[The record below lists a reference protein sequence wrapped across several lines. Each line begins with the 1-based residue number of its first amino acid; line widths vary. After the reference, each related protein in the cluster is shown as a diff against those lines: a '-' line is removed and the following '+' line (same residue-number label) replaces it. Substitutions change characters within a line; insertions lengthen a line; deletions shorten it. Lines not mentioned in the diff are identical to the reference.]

1 MKESYRT
8 ENNMTIPD
16 EIISAVGKFDRISLD
31 EIRRVELMN
40 RTDAKYV
47 FRIDKLDIILR
58 KALKNYMVLEVNNEC
73 IHPYSNQYYD
83 THDYE
88 MYLNHHNG
96 KLNRYKI
103 RCRNYD
109 VSDIAFLEIKFKS
122 NKARTIKKR
131 IRNNF
136 STNLNKVSSNFIENN
151 SPYKSNELTPV
162 LRNNFHR
169 ITLAHK
175 TAKERITL
183 DFNLTYTSNL
193 SGIRKAH
200 DLPNLAICEVKREG
214 LIKTSEFVAILRSEH
229 IRPSGM
235 SKYCIGA
242 ALLYSD
248 LKKNQFKRKLRF
260 IENIHRYKQ

>member
-1 MKESYRT
+1 MKETYRT
-8 ENNMTIPD
+8 ENNMKIPD
-16 EIISAVGKFDRISLD
+16 EIISIIEKFDRINLD
-31 EIRRVELMN
+31 EISKVELMN
-40 RTDAKYV
+40 RTDTKYV
-47 FRIDKLDIILR
+47 FRIDKLNIILK
-58 KALKNYMVLEVNNEC
+58 KALHNYRVLEVNNER

-83 THDYE
+83 TYDYE

-122 NKARTIKKR
+122 NKDRTIKKR

-136 STNLNKVSSNFIENN
+136 STNLNTISGNFIESN
-151 SPYKSNELTPV
+151 SPYKSNELIPV
-162 LRNNFHR
+162 LQNRFHR

-193 SGIRKAH
+193 SGIKKTH
-200 DLPNLAICEVKREG
+200 DLPNLAICEVKKEG
-214 LIKTSEFVAILRSEH
+214 LVKKSEFVAILRSEH

-260 IENIHRYKQ
+260 IENIHR